1 MQRKQ
6 FGKRGVNQSVP
17 QFGDRQTGYASAA
30 MPAYAGGGGGG
41 VYDGDDD
48 GFSVGRAL
56 GGFLSILFSFKGR
69 IGRMEYWTIGFI
81 RFFMFIAV
89 IVAFVFA
96 VGPQVEGLSEE
107 QANIVLVKYAFGT
120 VQGGFLTFLF
130 LVLALCH
137 WSLEA
142 RRCHDRDS
150 SALYLLIM
158 FVPIIGGFYGL
169 YIFIV
174 NGFFPGTPGPNRF
187 DTAQSKAQIF
197 D

>member
-17 QFGDRQTGYASAA
+17 QFGDRQSSYSGAA
-30 MPAYAGGGGGG
+30 MPAYAGAGGGGS
-41 VYDGDDD
+41 YSDDD

-56 GGFLSILFSFKGR
+56 AGFLGILFSFKGR

-81 RFFMFIAV
+81 RFILMMVVVLTFA
-89 IVAFVFA
+89 FA
-96 VGPQVEGLSEE
+96 VGPQMEGLSED
-107 QANIVLVKYAFGT
+107 QANVVLVKYAFGT

-130 LVLALCH
+130 LVLFLCY

-150 SALYLLIM
+150 SALFLLIL
-158 FVPIIGGFYGL
+158 FVPIVGTFYGIYL
-169 YIFIV
+169 FIV
-174 NGFFPGTPGPNRF
+174 NGFFPGTPGPNQF
-187 DTAQSKAQIF
+187 DTLQSKAQIF

>member
-1 MQRKQ
+1 
-6 FGKRGVNQSVP
+6 
-17 QFGDRQTGYASAA
+17 

-41 VYDGDDD
+41 SYSDDD
-48 GFSVGRAL
+48 SFSVGKAL
-56 GGFLSILFSFKGR
+56 GGFLSILFSFSGR
-69 IGRMEYWTIGFI
+69 ICRMEYWTFGFI
-81 RFFMFIAV
+81 RFFILIDV

-96 VGPQVEGLSEE
+96 VGPQMEGLSED

-130 LVLALCH
+130 LVLFVCY

-150 SALYLLIM
+150 AALYLLIL
-158 FVPIIGGFYGL
+158 FVPIIGSFYGI

-187 DTAQSKAQIF
+187 DTVQNKAQIF

>member
-30 MPAYAGGGGGG
+30 MPAYAGAGGGAA
-41 VYDGDDD
+41 YADDD
-48 GFSVGRAL
+48 SFSVGRAL
-56 GGFLSILFSFKGR
+56 GGFLGILFSFKGR

-81 RFFMFIAV
+81 RFFMMMAV
-89 IVAFVFA
+89 VLAFAFA
-96 VGPQVEGLSEE
+96 VGPQMEGLSED

-130 LVLALCH
+130 LVLFLSY

-150 SALYLLIM
+150 SALYLLIL
-158 FVPIIGGFYGL
+158 FVPIVGSFYGIYL
-169 YIFIV
+169 FIV

-187 DTAQSKAQIF
+187 DTVQSKAQIF